1 MNLQEIQ
8 SALRSTD
15 EETRRSALKSLTS
28 IPLVDSFDVVAT
40 AMGDESWRVRKEA
53 VEVFLCSTP
62 DNNLIEKLL
71 DLLRN
76 EDNAGLRNSAA
87 EAVIRIGSPAA
98 QPLIEKI
105 ADEDAEVRKFVI
117 DVMGAIGDPLFLHPM
132 LGCLYDPDVNV
143 ASAAAEHLGS
153 LGDARAAAD
162 LVKAIVAHQSVLFRF
177 SALEALGKLAK
188 PGPVAEEIV
197 RLADQDILRKAVYD
211 CLGNISDQ
219 TSVPLLLNGLS
230 CLPKSAREAA
240 LKALYRIYLR
250 ADAADQQKVADSLRS
265 LKGGDGVQGLLELFD
280 IRKTQLTEALIWCSR
295 IIADVRFVPLLL
307 ETFVIDA
314 FAEAALM
321 SLKTFG
327 QAGMTE
333 AVSRYSAADEN
344 ARSALCSLI
353 GTCGYTRYSDLL
365 VNSLKDN
372 SSSVRKSAAIAV
384 GQLGLTSAA
393 PELLALL
400 DDSSADVCSAAVATL
415 QAFSALDRN
424 AALNLARRLSDS
436 ELAHH
441 RRCAALLL
449 STLGESERLLLLVND
464 EDSHVR
470 SAALSCLGSIAAEG
484 SFRVLVMALTDTD
497 PDVRITA
504 ADALGRMKDTAALQY
519 LEKTLEDDDVWVQ
532 CAAMKA
538 IDLIAPDRFLTIAR
552 CMDKQSGGLLM
563 ITCLQLLEKST
574 DPEANAILRHALESS
589 DRDVVMQAKKSL
601 ERSVMDAVRPVE

>member
-1 MNLQEIQ
+1 MNLQGIQ
-8 SALRSTD
+8 SALQSAD
-15 EETRRSALKSLTS
+15 EETRRSALKSLAS
-28 IPLVDSFDVVAT
+28 VSLDDSFDVVAI

-62 DNNLIEKLL
+62 DINSIEKLL

-87 EAVIRIGSPAA
+87 EAVIRLGALAA

-105 ADEDAEVRKFVI
+105 ADPDADVRKFVI
-117 DVMGAIGDPLFLHPM
+117 DVMGAIGDPLFLHPI

-153 LGDARAAAD
+153 LGDSRAAAD
-162 LVKAIVAHQSVLFRF
+162 LIKAIVAHQSVLFRF

-188 PGPVAEEIV
+188 PGPVPEEIV
-197 RLADQDILRKAVYD
+197 KLADQDILRKAVYD
-211 CLGNISDQ
+211 CLGSISDE
-219 TSVPLLLNGLS
+219 TSVPLLLNGFS
-230 CLPKSAREAA
+230 CLPKSARAA
-240 LKALYRIYLR
+240 AVKALYRIYR
-250 ADAADQQKVADSLRS
+250 RSDPGERQKIVDSLSS
-265 LKGGDGVQGLLELFD
+265 LKGGEVVQGLLELFD
-280 IRKTQLTEALIWCSR
+280 IRKTQLTEVLIWCSQ

-307 ETFVIDA
+307 ETFVIDS

-327 QAGMTE
+327 QAGMAE

-344 ARSALCSLI
+344 ARSALCMLI
-353 GTCGYTRYSDLL
+353 GTCGYTDYGDLL

-384 GQLGLTSAA
+384 GKLGLVSVASD
-393 PELLALL
+393 LLALL
-400 DDSSADVCSAAVATL
+400 DDSSADVCSAAVASL
-415 QAFSALDRN
+415 QRFASLDR
-424 AALNLARRLSDS
+424 AAAVNMARRLSDS

-441 RRCAALLL
+441 RRCAALIL

-470 SAALSCLGSIAAEG
+470 SAALSCLGSLSAEG
-484 SFRVLVMALTDTD
+484 AFRVLVMALSDAD

-504 ADALGRMKDTAALQY
+504 ADALGRMKDVAALEY
-519 LEKTLEDDDVWVQ
+519 LEKSLEDVDVWVQ

-538 IDLIAPDRFLTIAR
+538 IDLIAPDRFLMIAKR
-552 CMDKQSGGLLM
+552 MHAQSGGLLM
-563 ITCLQLLEKST
+563 ITCLQLLEGVA
-574 DPEANAILRHALESS
+574 DPEAQSILRSALESS
-589 DRDVVMQAKKSL
+589 DRDVAMQAKKSL
-601 ERSVMDAVRPVE
+601 ERSLTVANG